1 MIHKTYT
8 FKKITCIMASIL
20 GSFKPLQPHGYRLAP
35 DAASPAELGTGGWP
49 WALWCFLAQASPS
62 LCVSLWDVIWTGAS
76 VPLTVQVR
84 KPKPL
89 KAQPVSV
96 RAPSEPPCSPPSLQY
111 WFYFEERFESHRQK
125 AGDSCRRSKG
135 RASPGRTTPSPGTT
149 LGGPA
154 QSLRQAS
161 GSQKVSRMLASLCVS
176 LL

>member
-1 MIHKTYT
+1 
-8 FKKITCIMASIL
+8 MASIL

-62 LCVSLWDVIWTGAS
+62 LCVSLWDVIWPGAS

-96 RAPSEPPCSPPSLQY
+96 RAPSEPPCSPLSPQY
-111 WFYFEERFESHRQK
+111 WFYFEERFESHRPRQGTHAGGQK
-125 AGDSCRRSKG
+125 AECRPVEQPRPRAQPSGTQRGVCG
-135 RASPGRTTPSPGTT
+135 RPLAPRKSAACW
-149 LGGPA
+149 PA
-154 QSLRQAS
+154 FAF
-161 GSQKVSRMLASLCVS
+161 LCS
-176 LL
+176 ELSHHGF